1 MYLDWQRVPARTIH
15 PQKDVRRP
23 PGTAG
28 RQQLAESCSG
38 CGDCVAVCP
47 SGVLALD
54 PMGYPHVTAERGLC
68 EQCGL
73 CADVCVRG
81 AIVYTAAMLR
91 ARERALASDGGA
103 VLCVEDLRST
113 GESVGTI

>member
-1 MYLDWQRVPARTIH
+1 MSLDWKPVPARAIH

-23 PGTAG
+23 PGTVG
-28 RQQLAESCSG
+28 RRQLAERCSG

-47 SGVLALD
+47 SGALALD
-54 PMGYPHVTAERGLC
+54 PLGYPRMMSEGGRC

-91 ARERALASDGGA
+91 ARARALAIDGKA
-103 VLCVEDLRST
+103 VLSAADLRT
-113 GESVGTI
+113 TDDAPGPI

>member
-1 MYLDWQRVPARTIH
+1 MYLDFQRVPARTIH

-23 PGTAG
+23 PGTVG
-28 RQQLAESCSG
+28 RQQLAERCSG

-47 SGVLALD
+47 SEVLALD
-54 PMGYPHVTAERGLC
+54 PLGYPHVTSERGLC

-81 AIVYTAAMLR
+81 VIVYTAAMLR

>member
-1 MYLDWQRVPARTIH
+1 MYPDWQREPAGTILTE
-15 PQKDVRRP
+15 KDVRRP

-28 RQQLAESCSG
+28 RQQLAECCSG

-47 SGVLALD
+47 SEVLALD
-54 PMGYPHVTAERGLC
+54 PLGYPHVTSERGLC

-91 ARERALASDGGA
+91 ARERALASDGEP
-103 VLCVEDLRST
+103 VLCVEDLRSS